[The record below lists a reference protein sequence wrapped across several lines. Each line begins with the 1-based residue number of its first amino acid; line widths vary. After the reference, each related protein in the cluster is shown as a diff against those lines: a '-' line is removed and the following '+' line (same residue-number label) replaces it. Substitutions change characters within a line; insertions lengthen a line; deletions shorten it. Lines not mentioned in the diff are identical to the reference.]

1 MKKGIE
7 MKKVQVFII
16 SFILLFLFSAK
27 LYAQKALYPVRF
39 ALSPGFNVSKVKF
52 DTTNTTNVVYPQIG
66 FITSNQLNKKFGLNL
81 GAQYS
86 YRGLIDE
93 HVHYKIRNSY
103 LDFQFVPQYNLNSF
117 LKLQAGV
124 QYSQLLMSEFIM
136 PNFIAGTSSNPILG
150 KYHSQWEV
158 FAGVD
163 LYIQKN
169 ASLNF
174 KYSFPLKSMEYDNF
188 QVTLNIFLNK
198 ETFKRKD
205 TASKNIYSMKF
216 QNQGYIEDD
225 GIIYPATISSP
236 PKFNKGQIYLYQ
248 YLEDNIRV
256 IPRDYRD
263 FNSDWVDLLYEIK
276 IDTLG
281 KITALDLV
289 ESSSASHGTG
299 HQAGH
304 LSNEIIQV
312 INTMPLWKPALIN
325 GKAAEITFYLPLRIQ
340 LDMNKII
347 IHNSRYML
355 IYKNRKE

>member
-1 MKKGIE
+1 MH
-7 MKKVQVFII
+7 
-16 SFILLFLFSAK
+16 SPL
-27 LYAQKALYPVRF
+27 RF

-66 FITSNQLNKKFGLNL
+66 LVLNKPMNEKLNL
-81 GAQYS
+81 NIAAQYS
-86 YRGLIDE
+86 YRGLIE
-93 HVHYKIRNSY
+93 EYHHYKIRNSY
-103 LDFQFVPQYNLNSF
+103 LDFQLVPQYTLTSF
-117 LKLQAGV
+117 LKLQAGA

-136 PNFIAGTSSNPILG
+136 PNINAMTFTNPILG
-150 KYHSQWEV
+150 KYHSQFEV

-163 LYIQKN
+163 LYIQEN
-169 ASLNF
+169 VALNF

-205 TASKNIYSMKF
+205 TIHKNIYGMKF
-216 QNQGYIEDD
+216 QNEGYIEDD
-225 GIIYPATISSP
+225 GIIFPATISSP
-236 PKFNKGQIYLYQ
+236 PKFNNGEASLYQ

-256 IPRDYRD
+256 ISRDYRD
-263 FNSDWVDLLYEIK
+263 FDSDMIDLLYEIK

-281 KITALDLV
+281 KVTALDLV

-299 HQAGH
+299 NQAGH

-312 INTMPLWKPALIN
+312 IDAMPAWKPAVIN
-325 GKAAEITFYLPLRIQ
+325 GKAAEIAFYIPLTIQ

-347 IHNSRYML
+347 IHSSRYIL
-355 IYKNRKE
+355 IYKNRKK